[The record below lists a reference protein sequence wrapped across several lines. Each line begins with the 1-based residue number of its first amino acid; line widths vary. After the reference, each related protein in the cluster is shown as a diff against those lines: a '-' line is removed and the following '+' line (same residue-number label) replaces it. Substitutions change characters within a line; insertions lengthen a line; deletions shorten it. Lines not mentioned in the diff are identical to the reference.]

1 MHDLFYNHEQIF
13 QQNFNQSKSSLFSKD
28 FKVLY
33 KHYFYLAPWVKAS
46 VSNGNLFVGESVE
59 IIGDVSDNYSKTI
72 TFSHNVL
79 SVSDKVFAHLTSGI
93 FSATSYGKML
103 FGERLTF
110 ISKDLGFSVFISN
123 LTLAD
128 SMTVIMQLENENQEG
143 DALASISIN
152 VKGK

>member
-1 MHDLFYNHEQIF
+1 M
-13 QQNFNQSKSSLFSKD
+13 
-28 FKVLY
+28 
-33 KHYFYLAPWVKAS
+33 
-46 VSNGNLFVGESVE
+46 FVGESVK
-59 IIGDVSDNYSKTI
+59 IVGGVSDNSAKSI
-72 TFSHNVL
+72 TFWHNIFN
-79 SVSDKVFAHLTSGI
+79 VSDKVFARFTSGI

-152 VKGK
+152 VKGKH